1 MSQIIQKVNE
11 TKQVNKLRHI
21 VVRDKTYQQICQE
34 GRFGES
40 FDALLNRILSERIAK
55 KQGELIVS

>member
-11 TKQVNKLRHI
+11 TKQKQVNKLRHI
-21 VVRDKTYQQICQE
+21 AVRDKTYQQICQE
-34 GRFGES
+34 GRFGEG

-55 KQGELIVS
+55 KEIVS